1 MTNQSR
7 STHCRPF
14 NRVIR
19 LAFAATVSWVL
30 CAFTPANAGEL
41 GARHAI
47 AMHGDPTLPQGFTH
61 FPYADPDAPKG
72 GRLVQGLIG
81 TFDSL
86 NPFVV
91 RGLALQQV
99 RGYVIESLMVRGYE
113 EPFTLYGLLA
123 ESVETDA
130 DRRMVTFTLDARA
143 RFADGAPVTP
153 DDVIFS
159 WQLLRDRGR
168 PNHRIYYGKVAKA
181 EAIGD
186 RGVRFTFADGGDREL
201 PLILGLMPVLP
212 KHAVDPAQFE
222 ETTFKPPLGSGPYV
236 VSEVRP
242 GDSVTLRR
250 NPDYWGRDLSVNRGL
265 WNFDEVR
272 FEFYRDTNAHFEAFR
287 RGLFDVRAEN
297 DPGRWEQAYDIPA
310 VRSGQIV
317 KDEFSNGLPK
327 GMSGFVFNMRRSMFG
342 DVRVREAL
350 GLLFDFEWI
359 NRNLY
364 FGHYRRTNS
373 YFSGSELSSQGR
385 PADAVERELL
395 APFAG
400 VVRDDILEGRWSPPM
415 SDGSGRDREHLKTAL
430 TLLSEA
436 GWEID
441 GTVLRE
447 RASGRAFAFEILVT
461 SKDQERLGLLY
472 ARDLRRAGIV
482 ARVRLVDAAQ
492 YERRRDTY
500 DFDMIQYHWGASL
513 SPGNEQSF
521 YWGSGAAEQVGTR
534 NYMGM
539 QQPAADAM
547 IKAMLAAS
555 ERPRFVA
562 AVRALDRV
570 LLSGFYVV
578 PLFYLP
584 EQWVARWAHI
594 GRPQHTSLFGYL
606 PETWWRQP
614 QTQ

>member
-1 MTNQSR
+1 
-7 STHCRPF
+7 
-14 NRVIR
+14 
-19 LAFAATVSWVL
+19 
-30 CAFTPANAGEL
+30 
-41 GARHAI
+41 
-47 AMHGDPTLPQGFTH
+47 
-61 FPYADPDAPKG
+61 
-72 GRLVQGLIG
+72 
-81 TFDSL
+81 
-86 NPFVV
+86 
-91 RGLALQQV
+91 
-99 RGYVIESLMVRGYE
+99 
-113 EPFTLYGLLA
+113 
-123 ESVETDA
+123 
-130 DRRMVTFTLDARA
+130 
-143 RFADGAPVTP
+143 
-153 DDVIFS
+153 
-159 WQLLRDRGR
+159 
-168 PNHRIYYGKVAKA
+168 
-181 EAIGD
+181 
-186 RGVRFTFADGGDREL
+186 
-201 PLILGLMPVLP
+201 
-212 KHAVDPAQFE
+212 
-222 ETTFKPPLGSGPYV
+222 
-236 VSEVRP
+236 VRP

-364 FGHYRRTNS
+364 FGRYRRTNS
-373 YFSGSELSSQGR
+373 YFSGSELSSHGR

-400 VVRDDILEGRWSPPM
+400 VVRDDILAGRWSPPM